1 MREGNKMSYKPNFI
15 KRDRF
20 DNDKIKKQTTK
31 GPYSDIK
38 VVRIKSQKPR
48 KDEPFVLMFRNFTFF
63 DVKSYECNNGDL
75 YIRNVVDGII
85 LKRYF
90 RMDADDQL
98 TVFKNREEFDEFI
111 KKAKEKGYN
120 LGPSRIRTQKV
131 KRMSLQNCI
140 SDVKED
146 NSTNIKPLL
155 TQASDNFVLN
165 NYSARR
171 DSVTGE
177 IDLIISSWDGVSF
190 TRDECPDFFD
200 KIVKVLEA
208 NIDSA
213 QILTKK
219 DFM

>member
-1 MREGNKMSYKPNFI
+1 MSYKPNFI

-20 DNDKIKKQTTK
+20 DNDKIKNQNTK

-38 VVRIKSQKPR
+38 VERVKSQKLR
-48 KDEPFVLMFRNFTFF
+48 KDEPFVLMFRNFIFF
-63 DVKSYECNNGDL
+63 DVLSYECHNGDL

-90 RMDADDQL
+90 RMDSDDQL
-98 TVFKNREEFDEFI
+98 TVFKNSEEFDSFM
-111 KKAKEKGYN
+111 KKVKEKGYH
-120 LGPSRIRTQKV
+120 LGPN
-131 KRMSLQNCI
+131 KR
-140 SDVKED
+140 VE
-146 NSTNIKPLL
+146 IKPRSAKIETLL
-155 TQASDNFVLN
+155 TKSSNQFVLN

-190 TRDECPDFFD
+190 TRDEAPDFFD

-208 NIDSA
+208 NPDSA